1 MKCRVTG
8 RELEKPEGR
17 GRPSEYVNDDA
28 RNLMARMNEVSALFD
43 RVLPLMDD
51 EHVREWR
58 GRFFSLAARS
68 NKRIAGKPR
77 AAKVTT

>member
-1 MKCRVTG
+1 
-8 RELEKPEGR
+8 
-17 GRPSEYVNDDA
+17 
-28 RNLMARMNEVSALFD
+28 MARMNEVSALFD